1 MGMRM
6 RVVVSVCVSVCVSLF
21 MVVVVIVVMVVPMVV
36 PVSSQDDKAQQVGEE
51 AGAAHD
57 QDKLGVV
64 DFGRFDEARQG
75 FKNDGDAESNQ
86 EDGVE
91 EGTENLGSN
100 PPKGELV
107 GCSFL
112 RGNDR
117 PQTDRQRDDIIQLGN
132 N

>member
-1 MGMRM
+1 
-6 RVVVSVCVSVCVSLF
+6 

-100 PPKGELV
+100 PLRETTCQP
-107 GCSFL
+107 CSVLGPGL
-112 RGNDR
+112 RKAHYL
-117 PQTDRQRDDIIQLGN
+117 PQR
-132 N
+132 